1 MIGTINYL
9 NVTALIPARGGSKG
23 IPGKN
28 IKNFEGKPL
37 ISHTI
42 EYALSSKHLI
52 NNIIVSTDDDQIAAV
67 SKASGAEIIERPKH
81 LATDIATTESVIEHA
96 ISLIEPQPDIIIL
109 LQPTSPLR
117 PKGSLEKAI
126 NKFIDGGFDSLLSLS
141 PTHNF
146 FWNIDSDIAHSE
158 YDYNKRPR
166 RQDIEAAE
174 IKYIENGSIY
184 IFTKDSFMLNNN
196 RLGGKIGYII
206 FDEEYGHEIDTP
218 QDLKILEQISR
229 DILNS

>member
-109 LQPTSPLR
+109 LQYR
-117 PKGSLEKAI
+117 
-126 NKFIDGGFDSLLSLS
+126 LLLKDLHLHLKNL
-141 PTHNF
+141 HNLLKLTRT
-146 FWNIDSDIAHSE
+146 II
-158 YDYNKRPR
+158 
-166 RQDIEAAE
+166 
-174 IKYIENGSIY
+174 
-184 IFTKDSFMLNNN
+184 ML
-196 RLGGKIGYII
+196 
-206 FDEEYGHEIDTP
+206 
-218 QDLKILEQISR
+218 
-229 DILNS
+229 

>member
-9 NVTALIPARGGSKG
+9 NITALIPARGGSKG

-67 SKASGAEIIERPKH
+67 SKASGAEIIERPKY

-96 ISLIEPQPDIIIL
+96 VSIIDPPPDIIIL

-126 NKFIDGGFDSLLSLS
+126 NKFIDGGYDSLLSLS

-146 FWNIDSDIAHSE
+146 FWNINSDTTQPE
-158 YDYNKRPR
+158 YDINKRPR
-166 RQDIEAAE
+166 RQDMGNSD

-184 IFTKDSFMLNNN
+184 IFTRDCFLINKN
-196 RLGGKIGYII
+196 RLGGKIGYVI
-206 FDEEYGHEIDTP
+206 FDEKYGHEIDTP

-229 DILNS
+229 DIINN

>member
-1 MIGTINYL
+1 MISSINIS
-9 NVTALIPARGGSKG
+9 VLIPARGGSKG

-37 ISHTI
+37 ISHSI

-52 NNIIVSTDDDQIAAV
+52 NNIIVSTDDEQIAAI
-67 SKASGAEIIERPKH
+67 SRASGAEIIERPKH

-96 ISLIEPQPDIIIL
+96 IPLIKPKPDIIIL

-126 NKFIDGGFDSLLSLS
+126 NIFIDGNFDSLLSLS

-146 FWNIDSDIAHSE
+146 FWTINGDLAQAE
-158 YDYNKRPR
+158 YDYLNRQR
-166 RQDIEAAE
+166 RQDIENSK

-184 IFTKDSFMLNNN
+184 IFSLNSFLLNSN
-196 RLGGKIGYII
+196 RLGGEIGYII
-206 FDEEYGHEIDTP
+206 FDEEYSHEIDTP

-229 DILNS
+229 DILNN